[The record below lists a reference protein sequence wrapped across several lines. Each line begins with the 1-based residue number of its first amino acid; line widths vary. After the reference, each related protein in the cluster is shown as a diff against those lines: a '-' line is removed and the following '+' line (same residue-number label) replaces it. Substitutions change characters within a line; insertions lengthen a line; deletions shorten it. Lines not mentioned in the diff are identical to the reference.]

1 MDRFVI
7 RKRRGPATEVD
18 ITVATDG
25 GSRDRCVQDSCEG
38 EASETAAA
46 KRARLSTQGSSS
58 QTAKMRLYKS
68 SLKYNPEWKAK
79 WRWMEYDEHE
89 DGMFC
94 TFCKKYGKPPVVA
107 RGAWTS
113 RPVHNWVKAT
123 ELLKKHEQSDW
134 HLASVEAQALAE
146 SAKRKGDIVERML
159 AATEAERRKN
169 RELIKML
176 TRSLYFLV
184 KHRMPHTTTFE
195 DLIMLQIDNGSEQLE
210 THKRTCPSNATYVSK
225 ATTTELLSS
234 ISHCIEE
241 GLLTHL
247 KSSQFISIM
256 ADESTDIS
264 SKEELSVCG
273 RWLESGKPVEH
284 FLGIIHAQ
292 EVNAEAL
299 TRYLLRF
306 LHEKGIP
313 IQKLRGLGF
322 DGTNTMSGNKS
333 GVQIRMRRHA
343 PSALFVHCRCHQL
356 QLAAVHAANE
366 HREVQ
371 RVLGTLLT
379 IWKTFHYSPKKLK
392 SLWRFRQYL
401 MHPR

>member
-1 MDRFVI
+1 M
-7 RKRRGPATEVD
+7 KWPG
-18 ITVATDG
+18 
-25 GSRDRCVQDSCEG
+25 
-38 EASETAAA
+38 
-46 KRARLSTQGSSS
+46 LSTP
-58 QTAKMRLYKS
+58 TEKMRQHKS
-68 SLKYNPEWKAK
+68 SFKYNPDWKAK
-79 WRWMEYDEHE
+79 WHWIKYDEDK

-94 TFCKKYGKPPVVA
+94 TFCKKHGKPPAVA

-113 RPVHNWVKAT
+113 RPVNNWVKAT

-134 HLASVEAQALAE
+134 HLASVEAIALAE
-146 SAKRKGDIVERML
+146 SAGRKGEVIERML
-159 AATEAERRKN
+159 AASEAERRRN
-169 RELIKML
+169 RELIKQL

-195 DLIMLQIDNGSEQLE
+195 DLIELQIDNGNEQLE

-225 ATTTELLSS
+225 ATTSELLSS
-234 ISHCIEE
+234 ISHCIE
-241 GLLTHL
+241 GDLLMRL
-247 KSSQFISIM
+247 KASQFISIM
-256 ADESTDIS
+256 ADESADVS

-292 EVNAEAL
+292 EVNAESL
-299 TRYLLRF
+299 TRYLLKF
-306 LHEKGIP
+306 LQEKGISL
-313 IQKLRGLGF
+313 KKMCGLGF

-333 GVQIRMRRHA
+333 GVQIRIGCHT

-371 RVLGTLLT
+371 RA
-379 IWKTFHYSPKKLK
+379 
-392 SLWRFRQYL
+392 
-401 MHPR
+401 